1 MHLRVIVTI
10 PTVLRSYTKNNSEI
24 VLVASTMEEA
34 LMKLN
39 ERFPGFWSL
48 LVDEDGSLRKYVNI
62 FVNEDD
68 IRNKAGLATTLK
80 GGDRVHIVPSI
91 AGGF

>member
-1 MHLRVIVTI
+1 MRVIVTI
-10 PTVLRSYTKNNSEI
+10 PTALRSYTKNNPE
-24 VLVASTMEEA
+24 VGLVALTVEEA

-80 GGDRVHIVPSI
+80 GGDRVHIVPSV
-91 AGGF
+91 AGGSE

>member
-1 MHLRVIVTI
+1 MA
-10 PTVLRSYTKNNSEI
+10 LRSYTKNNSE
-24 VLVASTMEEA
+24 VDLVASTLEEA

-39 ERFPGFWSL
+39 EHFPGFRSL
-48 LVDEDGSLRKYVNI
+48 LVDEGGSLRKYVNI

-80 GGDRVHIVPSI
+80 EGDRVHIVPSV
-91 AGGF
+91 AGGI